1 MENLFDELKPREI
14 PKISHEERNA
24 AILRRT
30 LCAISG
36 LYAIFNGGLGGLT
49 WAQGWVPRWMA
60 GLGALLALSAVLLW
74 KPRRGAVL
82 VTWIAA
88 AGEIAFVVF
97 DLRRHSPQAATVDGV
112 YVLVAVMLLLKSRPA
127 A

>member
-30 LCAISG
+30 LSAISL
-36 LYAIFNGGLGGLT
+36 LYAIFNAGLGGLT

-60 GLGALLALSAVLLW
+60 GQGVLLALAGVLLW

-82 VTWIAA
+82 VTLLAA

-97 DLRRHSPQAATVDGV
+97 DLRRQSLQAAGVDGL
-112 YVLVAVMLLLKSRPA
+112 YVLVAAILLLKSRPA